1 MGILYKKRFWTLKAG
16 VIFLEIYPSTYKGTF
31 VSKYLE
37 LEPFLV
43 DDKKEKARDL
53 HVNFCLRWEREKRE
67 NWESGTNVVRKL
79 LTVAKL

>member
-1 MGILYKKRFWTLKAG
+1 M
-16 VIFLEIYPSTYKGTF
+16 
-31 VSKYLE
+31 SKYLE

-67 NWESGTNVVRKL
+67 N
-79 LTVAKL
+79 